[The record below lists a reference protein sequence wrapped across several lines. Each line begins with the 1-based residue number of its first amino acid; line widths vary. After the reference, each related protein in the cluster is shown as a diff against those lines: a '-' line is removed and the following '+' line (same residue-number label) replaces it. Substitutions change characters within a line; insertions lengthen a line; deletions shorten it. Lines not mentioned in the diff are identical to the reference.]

1 MFRRTVRGML
11 LLMVATLVT
20 AEARSTGI
28 TMSDVREMTG
38 KIDAAQRVFESVWS
52 RIFASSGSSYESP
65 DLVAYTDAIR
75 TPCGRMWSGNA
86 GYCPV
91 TNTIYYDPIFLTRLV
106 KVAGSRLGTDGDYAA
121 VLALAH
127 EWGHAVAIQMGV
139 QYRLGVLN
147 EEMADRLAGA
157 VTRAVEQAGYLD
169 PGDLDEA
176 KFTLSLL
183 GDHDGVMLTDARAH
197 GDSETRVRQFMS
209 GYQEGAEES
218 AKKLRAASA
227 EAASYRGRGWRA
239 RG

>member
-1 MFRRTVRGML
+1 ML
-11 LLMVATLVT
+11 LLMVGALMS
-20 AEARSTGI
+20 AQARPTDI
-28 TMSDVREMTG
+28 TTTDVREMTR
-38 KIDAAQRVFESVWS
+38 KIETAQRVFESVWS

-65 DLVAYTDAIR
+65 DLVAYTDPIR

-106 KVAGSRLGTDGDYAA
+106 EIVGTRLGTDGDYAA

-147 EEMADRLAGA
+147 EEIADRLAGA

-169 PGDLDEA
+169 TGDLDEA
-176 KFTLSLL
+176 RFTLSIL
-183 GDHDGVMLTDARAH
+183 GDHDGVMITDAGAH
-197 GDSETRVRQFMS
+197 GDSETRVRQFMR
-209 GYQEGAEES
+209 GYEEGAEES
-218 AKKLRAASA
+218 AKKLRAAGA
-227 EAASYRGRGWRA
+227 DAASYRGLGRGWHA